1 MDKNDR
7 MRMSRAAPTTRAPSP
22 RLLIALL
29 LSAAGLSAFA
39 QAPDAASA
47 PEAAAAST
55 AAVATPAPPVVRPKV
70 RAQPPATPV
79 ASALAPAPTWDML
92 TPDQQQLLAPLQR
105 DWPKLGPTQRSK
117 WLNATPMLATLPQPE
132 LARLHERM
140 RDWARLTP
148 AERRDA
154 RVGFQVAKQVDAE
167 QRQAKWEAYQALS
180 PEKRQQL
187 ADKAAARRHGQTTA
201 ASLAPK
207 PLAAAPKS
215 NIVPAAPKLV
225 APLAVTGG
233 LIQARPGATTVLIT
247 SLPHLPSH
255 HMAGEA
261 KVVADPSLVDPKT
274 LLPKSL
280 KAPSAPA
287 PASASGS

>member
-1 MDKNDR
+1 
-7 MRMSRAAPTTRAPSP
+7 
-22 RLLIALL
+22 
-29 LSAAGLSAFA
+29 
-39 QAPDAASA
+39 
-47 PEAAAAST
+47 
-55 AAVATPAPPVVRPKV
+55 VATPAPPAVHPKV
-70 RAQPPATPV
+70 RVQPPATPI

-105 DWPKLGPTQRSK
+105 DWSKLGPTQRSK

-140 RDWARLTP
+140 RDWAKLTP

-187 ADKAAARRHGQTTA
+187 ADKAAARRQAQTMA
-201 ASLAPK
+201 ASPSPK

-233 LIQARPGATTVLIT
+233 LIQAKPGATTVLIT
-247 SLPHLPSH
+247 SLPRLPSH
-255 HMAGEA
+255 HTAGES
-261 KVVADPSLVDPKT
+261 KVVADPNLVDPKT

-287 PASASGS
+287 SASGS